1 MHVRFLHTIVAI
13 VFSCCVTTV
22 SFAAEPIKIAIITPL
37 SGPFALQG
45 EEYVKQF
52 QGIADLVNGKGG
64 VLGGRKLEAASYF
77 YHKEAI

>member
-1 MHVRFLHTIVAI
+1 MTIRVISSLVAI
-13 VFSCCVTTV
+13 VFSCCITTA
-22 SFAAEPIKIAIITPL
+22 SFAAESVKLAVITAL